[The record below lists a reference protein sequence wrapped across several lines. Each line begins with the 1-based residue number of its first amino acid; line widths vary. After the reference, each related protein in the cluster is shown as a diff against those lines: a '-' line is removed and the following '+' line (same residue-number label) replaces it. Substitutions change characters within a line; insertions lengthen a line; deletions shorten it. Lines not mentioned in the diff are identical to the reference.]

1 MADFLT
7 WWILE
12 KTRKWRPKDGGV
24 VVGRAEFSQV
34 SCVLRVCQLC
44 KCSCPDEIRLVMA
57 EAPGDQIQEYQASCD
72 DSYLNLTKLD
82 WTRPDQEYQAS
93 CDDSCLNLTKLD
105 WTRPDQE
112 YQARIVSIAVT
123 VQRGQRSPHS
133 GPAGMSTPPI
143 AVAAGRNPLSTTAV
157 TPPHLGL

>member
-1 MADFLT
+1 MAFSTKDRYQAICGDGSKAELCRFLDLGEEIAEFLT

-57 EAPGDQIQEYQASCD
+57 EAPSVWIQEYQARD
-72 DSYLNLTKLD
+72 H
-82 WTRPDQEYQAS
+82 RDQENRSSPTVKAIRAGHWTSHY
-93 CDDSCLNLTKLD
+93 CDLTTSKA
-105 WTRPDQE
+105 
-112 YQARIVSIAVT
+112 YNS
-123 VQRGQRSPHS
+123 
-133 GPAGMSTPPI
+133 
-143 AVAAGRNPLSTTAV
+143 LSTCV
-157 TPPHLGL
+157 Q

>member
-1 MADFLT
+1 MAFSTKDSCVKSQWYGPLSLRLSEPRGEDQELFVNFLVNFRLPVRKIFILTCRRNLQGWFYGGVVPFSGFWAKKWRNFLT

-57 EAPGDQIQEYQASCD
+57 EAPSDRVQEYQAS
-72 DSYLNLTKLD
+72 
-82 WTRPDQEYQAS
+82 
-93 CDDSCLNLTKLD
+93 
-105 WTRPDQE
+105 
-112 YQARIVSIAVT
+112 
-123 VQRGQRSPHS
+123 
-133 GPAGMSTPPI
+133 
-143 AVAAGRNPLSTTAV
+143 
-157 TPPHLGL
+157 